1 MSRILVT
8 GGAGYVGSKLTVDL
22 ADQGH
27 EVIVYDTC
35 FFGKE
40 HIKEN
45 KNIKLIIGDI
55 RDKIKFENAVNGC
68 ETVIHLACIS
78 NDPSFDLNEELSK
91 SINFD
96 CFEDLV
102 SISKKSGVKKFIYAS
117 SSSVYGFSDDP
128 NVTEEHP
135 LVPLTLY
142 NKFKGMCEPIL
153 KKYLDDNFRGVII
166 RPATVCGYAP
176 HCRLDLSVNILTNH
190 AVNNKKI
197 IVLGGGEQKR
207 PNLHVNDMSRAYLTL
222 IENDFEQISGETFN
236 VSFENKKIIEL
247 ANIVADNVKK
257 FFNYDNVEIE
267 VKKETAD
274 NRSYHVN
281 SDKIKKVLNFCP
293 KYNIDDAVTSLC
305 KAFKDGILPNSLTD
319 PKYINVTT
327 LKNLNVK

>member
-1 MSRILVT
+1 MAKILVT
-8 GGAGYVGSKLTVDL
+8 GGAGYVGSLLTKNL
-22 ADQGH
+22 ESQGH
-27 EVIVYDTC
+27 EVVIYDTC
-35 FFGKE
+35 YFGTD

-45 KNIKLIIGDI
+45 ENLKLIKGDI
-55 RDKIKFENAVNGC
+55 RDPKKFEQSVIGC
-68 ETVIHLACIS
+68 DTVLHLACIS
-78 NDPSFDLNEELSK
+78 NDPSFALNESLSK
-91 SINFD
+91 TINFD

-102 SISKKSGVKKFIYAS
+102 KISKKNGVKKFIYCS

-153 KKYLDDNFRGVII
+153 KSYLDNTFQGVII

-207 PNLHVNDMSRAYLTL
+207 PNLHVGDMCRSYEML
-222 IENDFEQISGETFN
+222 INRDLQDVNGEIFN
-236 VSFENKKIIEL
+236 VSYENKKIIEL
-247 ANIVADNVKK
+247 AEIVAKNVKE
-257 FFNYDNVEIE
+257 FFNYDNIEIE
-267 VKKETAD
+267 VKKDTVD

-281 SDKIKKVLNFCP
+281 SDKIKKVLGFEP
-293 KYNIDDAVTSLC
+293 KYNIDDAVISLC
-305 KAFKDGILPNSLTD
+305 QAFKDGKLPNSMTD
-319 PKYINVTT
+319 IKYSNVAT
-327 LKNLNVK
+327 LKKLNVS